1 MVMNDDV
8 INDDDDGEDPPC
20 VCVCERERERERDS
34 QRASM
39 TVGQYLMYLDVL
51 RVGNLAFG
59 SER

>member
-1 MVMNDDV
+1 MMMMM
-8 INDDDDGEDPPC
+8 EKTHR
-20 VCVCERERERERDS
+20 VCERERERERERDS